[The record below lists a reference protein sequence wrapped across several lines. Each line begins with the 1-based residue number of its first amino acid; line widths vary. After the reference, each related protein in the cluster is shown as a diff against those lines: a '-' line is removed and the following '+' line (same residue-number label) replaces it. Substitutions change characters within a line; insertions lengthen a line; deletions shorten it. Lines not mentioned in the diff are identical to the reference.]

1 MVSICSA
8 VVLGAVL
15 APAAMAQSNPFVPP
29 QSGMSRAQI
38 EQIVRQEV
46 ERAKVQQAK
55 SGTPGNP
62 AVPGSPGGQTN
73 PANSQAKGVN
83 GLPQQQG
90 GTPNANV
97 ASNAPQGGGSSAAAP
112 VVDPVADLLKEG
124 GVFVGCV
131 GGTPVFKDKVGRRA
145 YFTSKELRE
154 SNEARRFTRCG

>member
-8 VVLGAVL
+8 VMLGATL
-15 APAAMAQSNPFVPP
+15 APAATAQSNPFVPP

-46 ERAKVQQAK
+46 ERAKVQQARTGVPTA
-55 SGTPGNP
+55 SGNP
-62 AVPGSPGGQTN
+62 SN
-73 PANSQAKGVN
+73 PNAPRPNGGVN
-83 GLPQQQG
+83 NLPQQQG
-90 GTPNANV
+90 GGGGVNT
-97 ASNAPQGGGSSAAAP
+97 ASQAPQGTAPASPAAP

-145 YFTSKELRE
+145 YFTTKELRE